1 MGLKRKKKKKKRK
14 KKSSWNRERGDLPVK
29 KGEKNGGC
37 YPIMMISMLKLQNH
51 KFKNE
56 CFSFLLHDNNTFT
69 ILKMKINNDP
79 D

>member
-1 MGLKRKKKKKKRK
+1 M
-14 KKSSWNRERGDLPVK
+14 K